1 MRPSLVLL
9 ALLLAT
15 AGHTVGTLATSAAE
29 PPRRV
34 VSMNLCTDQLA
45 LLLAAP
51 GQVVS
56 VSKLARDPAM
66 STTSKEA
73 ASVPVNWGRAE
84 EIFVLDPDLV
94 LAGTFT
100 TRTTVAM
107 LRRLGFRVE
116 EFEPESSFADLRTH
130 VLRMGALLGREARAA
145 EVVAAFDADLAAIE
159 AARPT
164 EADRPLAVAYYAGGR
179 TSGSGTLV
187 DEVMRAGGHRN
198 LAVERG
204 VVGTGALPL
213 ETLVTAHP
221 DVVIGGVPDRRGPA
235 LAHQAYRHPALRA
248 VTDPRG
254 GMVTVDDRLTICGG
268 PFTLDAVRR
277 LAAVAKGRNAGER
290 AR

>member
-1 MRPSLVLL
+1 MRPNLI
-9 ALLLAT
+9 LLLAAVGV
-15 AGHTVGTLATSAAE
+15 AGGPLAGSAAE
-29 PPRRV
+29 PPKRV

-51 GQVVS
+51 RQVVS

-66 STTSKEA
+66 STMSKEA
-73 ASVPVNWGRAE
+73 AEVAVNWGRAE

-116 EFEPESSFADLRTH
+116 EFEPESSFADLRAH
-130 VLRMGALLGREARAA
+130 VLRMGALLGREERAA
-145 EVVAAFDADLAAIE
+145 EVVAAFDADLAVIE
-159 AARPT
+159 ATRP
-164 EADRPLAVAYYAGGR
+164 AAGDRPLAVAYYAGGR
-179 TSGSGTLV
+179 TSGTGTLV
-187 DEVMRAGGHRN
+187 DEVMRAAGLRN

-204 VVGTGALPL
+204 VAGTGVLPL
-213 ETLVTAHP
+213 ETLVTARP
-221 DVVIGGVPDRRGPA
+221 EVVVGGVPDRRGPA
-235 LAHQAYRHPALRA
+235 LAHQNYRHPALRA
-248 VTDPRG
+248 VTDPQG

-277 LAAVAKGRNAGER
+277 LAAVAKERNSGEGRR
-290 AR
+290 

>member
-1 MRPSLVLL
+1 VRRDALRSVIAAFLV
-9 ALLLAT
+9 AGAFAASAT
-15 AGHTVGTLATSAAE
+15 E

-34 VSMNLCTDQLA
+34 VSMNLCTDQMA

-66 STTSKEA
+66 SNLAREA
-73 ASVPVNWGRAE
+73 AVLPVNWGRAE
-84 EIFVLDPDLV
+84 EIFALEPDLV

-100 TRTTVAM
+100 TRTTVEM

-116 EFEPESSFADLRTH
+116 TFAPESSFADMRAHIT
-130 VLRMGALLGREARAA
+130 RMGALLGREARAA
-145 EVVAAFDADLAAIE
+145 EVIATLDADLAAIE

-187 DEVMRAGGHRN
+187 DEVMRTAGLRN

-204 VVGTGALPL
+204 IAGSGVLPL
-213 ETLVTAHP
+213 ETLVTAAP
-221 DVVIGGVPDRRGPA
+221 DMVIGGIPDRRGPA
-235 LAHQAYRHPALRA
+235 LAHQLYRHPALA
-248 VTDPRG
+248 AATAPQG
-254 GMVTVDDRLTICGG
+254 GMVTIDDRLTICGG
-268 PFTLDAVRR
+268 PFTLEAVRD
-277 LAAVAKGRNAGER
+277 LAAR
-290 AR
+290 ASHASEAAR